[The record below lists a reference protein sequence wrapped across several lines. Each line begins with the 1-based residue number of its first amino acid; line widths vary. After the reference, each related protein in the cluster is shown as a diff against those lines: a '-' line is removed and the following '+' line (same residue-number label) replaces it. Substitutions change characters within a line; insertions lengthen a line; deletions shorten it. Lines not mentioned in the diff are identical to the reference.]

1 MGGYRRGR
9 PTLVGRPARSGG
21 NRRQDR
27 FRPVVAIFARMAVER
42 LASPGNA
49 PDAVHPAAGSAAAA
63 GRTAAQWRWAL
74 LWVAGAAGCRALLA
88 TLVPL
93 FPDEAYYWEWTRRLA
108 PGYFDHPPGIALLLA
123 ASRALL
129 GDSVLAV
136 RSAPALAALV
146 THLGAVAL
154 AWQLAGR
161 GEGGAVAAR
170 RAAVLVAVLP
180 LATLGLVLATPDAPL
195 FAATALAMVGVER
208 ALAAPPRSARAL
220 GWWGATGVALGG
232 AFVAKYM
239 AVLLPAGLVLAC
251 LVHPALRR
259 RFAEPGPWVASAVAL
274 ALFAPVVW
282 WNATHDWVSFRFQL
296 GHGFSGTPRGTPLGR
311 ELELLGGQAGLAS
324 PLLFGLLAMAVGSA
338 LRTGWRA
345 RHTDPPTAPAVRR
358 FALAMVAVVP
368 LAFFA
373 VSAWR
378 RSPEANWPAMLYPAA
393 MALLATTTAP
403 WATGRWWRAGVAVA
417 AGLTAVAMAQAWR
430 PLLPLAAPRDPIARA
445 HGWSTLAEAVQEARR
460 AAVPS
465 GAPWPAVAANR
476 YQEAAV
482 LAFLLPDRP
491 RVLALSLQSRP
502 NQYDLWPGGDQ
513 VVRLGGALVAVF
525 QATAREDSLARAVG
539 DAFADARPVATV
551 SLRREAGEV
560 TTRRVWVFTD
570 RRGAWPRSASAA
582 ASLASPGVR
591 LGVAA
596 GAVP

>member
-1 MGGYRRGR
+1 MAIAPRLPRRNATDAGFPR
-9 PTLVGRPARSGG
+9 GEPAT
-21 NRRQDR
+21 
-27 FRPVVAIFARMAVER
+27 
-42 LASPGNA
+42 
-49 PDAVHPAAGSAAAA
+49 AAD
-63 GRTAAQWRWAL
+63 RTAVLWRQAL
-74 LWVAGAAGCRALLA
+74 WWVVGAAGCRALLA
-88 TLVPL
+88 ALVPL

-129 GDSVLAV
+129 GDTLLAV
-136 RSAPALAALV
+136 RGAAAVAALV
-146 THLGAVAL
+146 THLGALAL

-161 GEGGAVAAR
+161 GEPGAVAAR

-195 FAATALAMVGVER
+195 FAATALARVGVER

-251 LVHPALRR
+251 LVHPGLRR
-259 RFAEPGPWVASAVAL
+259 RFAEPGPWVASTVAL

-393 MALLATTTAP
+393 MALLATSTAP

-460 AAVPS
+460 QAVPP

-491 RVLALSLQSRP
+491 RVLALNLQSRP

-525 QATAREDSLARAVG
+525 QANAREDSLARAVG

-560 TTRRVWVFTD
+560 TTRRVWLFTD
-570 RRGAWPRSASAA
+570 RRGPLPRSASASVSAAVA
-582 ASLASPGVR
+582 ASLASTGVR
-591 LGVAA
+591 PDASTGVRTGASALAA
-596 GAVP
+596 P

>member
-1 MGGYRRGR
+1 MGGHRRSR
-9 PTLVGRPARSGG
+9 PTHVGRPARSGG

-27 FRPVVAIFARMAVER
+27 FRSVVAIIPAMAAER
-42 LASPGNA
+42 LSPRGNA
-49 PDAVHPAAGSAAAA
+49 PDAVSPEGKPPDAP
-63 GRTAAQWRWAL
+63 GRTGAPWRQAL
-74 LWVAGAAGCRALLA
+74 LWVAGAALCRALLA
-88 TLVPL
+88 ALVPL
-93 FPDEAYYWEWTRRLA
+93 FPDEAYYWEWSRRLA

-123 ASRALL
+123 ASGALL

-136 RSAPALAALV
+136 RSAPAVAALI

-154 AWQLAGR
+154 AWLLAGR

-220 GWWGATGVALGG
+220 WWWGATGVALGG

-324 PLLFGLLAMAVGSA
+324 PLLFALLAVAVGSA
-338 LRTGWRA
+338 LRTGWRS
-345 RHTDPPTAPAVRR
+345 RHTDTPTAPAVRR

-403 WATGRWWRAGVAVA
+403 WATGPWWRAGVALA
-417 AGLTAVAMAQAWR
+417 AGLTGVAMAQAWR
-430 PLLPLAAPRDPIARA
+430 PLLPVAPPRDPIARA
-445 HGWSTLAEAVQEARR
+445 HGWSTLAEAVQAARR

-491 RVLALSLQSRP
+491 RVLALNLQSRP

-513 VVRLGGALVAVF
+513 VVRVGDGLVAVF

-539 DAFADARPVATV
+539 DAFGEARPVATV
-551 SLRREAGEV
+551 SLRRAAGEV
-560 TTRRVWVFTD
+560 TTRRVWLFTD
-570 RRGAWPRSASAA
+570 RRGVWPRSASASA
-582 ASLASPGVR
+582 TGRTTAPSE
-591 LGVAA
+591 
-596 GAVP
+596 GAPP

>member
-1 MGGYRRGR
+1 
-9 PTLVGRPARSGG
+9 
-21 NRRQDR
+21 
-27 FRPVVAIFARMAVER
+27 
-42 LASPGNA
+42 
-49 PDAVHPAAGSAAAA
+49 
-63 GRTAAQWRWAL
+63 
-74 LWVAGAAGCRALLA
+74 
-88 TLVPL
+88 
-93 FPDEAYYWEWTRRLA
+93 
-108 PGYFDHPPGIALLLA
+108 
-123 ASRALL
+123 
-129 GDSVLAV
+129 
-136 RSAPALAALV
+136 
-146 THLGAVAL
+146 
-154 AWQLAGR
+154 
-161 GEGGAVAAR
+161 
-170 RAAVLVAVLP
+170 LVAVLP

-338 LRTGWRA
+338 LRAGWRS
-345 RHTDPPTAPAVRR
+345 RHTDAPTAPAVRR

-393 MALLATTTAP
+393 MALLATATAP
-403 WATGRWWRAGVAVA
+403 WATGRWWRAGVALA
-417 AGLTAVAMAQAWR
+417 AGLTMVAMAQAWR

-445 HGWSTLAEAVQEARR
+445 HGWSALAEAVQEARR
-460 AAVPS
+460 VAAS
-465 GAPWPAVAANR
+465 TGAAWPAVAANR

-491 RVLALSLQSRP
+491 RVLALNLQSRP

-513 VVRLGGALVAVF
+513 VVRRGDGLVAVF
-525 QATAREDSLARAVG
+525 QATPREDSLARAVG
-539 DAFADARPVATV
+539 IAFADARPVATV
-551 SLRREAGEV
+551 SLRRAAGEI
-560 TTRRVWVFTD
+560 TTRRIWLYTD
-570 RRGAWPRSASAA
+570 RRGALPRSAPGAA
-582 ASLASPGVR
+582 AAAPVGV
-591 LGVAA
+591 GA
-596 GAVP
+596 GASAGSPP